1 MYKCWNVVRKKKN
14 TRHTVRL
21 KKGGNLLWKAVV
33 HFRRPTFGLKGQH
46 SCCVCL
52 LSSSVLLC
60 YSPPVFLSWAEVVI
74 VSVLQHCVLWLDC
87 FLCVIRQIYWTLI
100 TKVLSRF
107 KVHLSVLPCLIGV
120 KRKFALISVAHLFLI
135 LSSQWLINTFSFAE
149 ATV

>member
-1 MYKCWNVVRKKKN
+1 MVECGKEK
-14 TRHTVRL
+14 TQDIQL

-33 HFRRPTFGLKGQH
+33 HFRRLTFGLKGQR

-74 VSVLQHCVLWLDC
+74 VSVPQHCALWLDC

-107 KVHLSVLPCLIGV
+107 KAHLSGSSSSDWCKSQIPIDQCCTFISYLVINLIDRHILPV
-120 KRKFALISVAHLFLI
+120 
-135 LSSQWLINTFSFAE
+135 QQE
-149 ATV
+149 